1 MELDT
6 INYVLFCTPR
16 LEDAGKQKIKLK
28 LSDEEKNEIIK
39 TFEVLVIET
48 SPCIPDTVETATIK
62 QDKSTPKQDKK
73 TKPPLFKIPH

>member
-6 INYVLFCTPR
+6 INYIILSEPQK
-16 LEDAGKQKIKLK
+16 EDAGKQKIKLK
-28 LSDEEKNEIIK
+28 LSDEEKNETIK

-48 SPCIPDTVETATIK
+48 SPCVTDTLETAPIK
-62 QDKSTPKQDKK
+62 QEKNTPKQNKT